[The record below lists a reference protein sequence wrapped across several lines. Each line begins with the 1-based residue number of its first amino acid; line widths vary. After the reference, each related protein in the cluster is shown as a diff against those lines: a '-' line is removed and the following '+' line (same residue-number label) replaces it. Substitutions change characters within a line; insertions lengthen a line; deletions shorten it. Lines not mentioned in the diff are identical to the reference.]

1 MNGLGGC
8 LNTHD
13 DIRCQRHTV
22 IDQHSGHNA
31 HDNRLNPTP
40 IINDHRSNGN
50 QNIQHRRSDIGN
62 PGKPIDQ
69 GCGDLL
75 ELGAVSNLVDLGQDR
90 GKHGKGLI
98 LHPGPNLRP
107 SLGHGIELCV
117 GFVRH
122 SKHGVLHHFS
132 RYLAFLCN
140 RLDGTF
146 RNAHIFFNGSCD
158 TRRTIQNGI

>member
-1 MNGLGGC
+1 MNGLGRC
-8 LNTHD
+8 LNAHNG
-13 DIRCQRHTV
+13 ICHQRHTV
-22 IDQHSGHNA
+22 INQHSGHNT
-31 HDNRLNPTP
+31 HDDRLNPTP

-50 QNIQHRRSDIGN
+50 QNIQHRRSHICN
-62 PGKPIDQ
+62 PRKAVDQ
-69 GCGDLL
+69 AGGHFL
-75 ELGAVSNLVDLGQDR
+75 ELGAVSNLVDFGQDR
-90 GKHGKGLI
+90 GKHRKGLI

-107 SLGHGIELCV
+107 SLGHGIEFCV

-158 TRRTIQNGI
+158 TRRTIQNGS